1 MRFLRRVWDWLDFW
15 VFDTAFFD
23 AFVVCGWVGLLGLY
37 VLRFVSLRAFF
48 FWILWGGS
56 FESFFEVGCLL
67 CEEKGILLLMRR
79 GLSRL
84 NRNLLA
90 VGVTIVISR
99 EGLQELRKAT

>member
-48 FWILWGGS
+48 FWIFFCFFVELFVLGWVLRHPEYRGGDLFS
-56 FESFFEVGCLL
+56 SAL
-67 CEEKGILLLMRR
+67 
-79 GLSRL
+79 
-84 NRNLLA
+84 
-90 VGVTIVISR
+90 
-99 EGLQELRKAT
+99 EGFKKVR